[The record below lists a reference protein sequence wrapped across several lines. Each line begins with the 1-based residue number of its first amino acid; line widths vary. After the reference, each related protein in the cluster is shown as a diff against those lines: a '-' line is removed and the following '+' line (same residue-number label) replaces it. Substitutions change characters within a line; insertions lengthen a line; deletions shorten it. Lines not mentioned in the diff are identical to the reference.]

1 MLRELHV
8 VGLGVIDDSTIS
20 FGPGLTALTGETGA
34 GKTLLVD
41 ALDLVLGGRTKR
53 GLVHSDR
60 SALIEA
66 TFIDDDGT
74 EVIVAREIPSDG
86 RSRAWID
93 GRMASVAALADR
105 SIGLCD
111 IHGQH
116 EHHSLLGPGAIRRA
130 LDGFGRLDPTGLAE
144 ARRHLHDL
152 LTEQHRLGG
161 DDASIQRELAVLEHQ
176 LDEIDRAG
184 LRDPG
189 ELENLLEEAKT
200 LSAAES
206 LRGSILRGL
215 AVIDGEGGESP
226 RDAVATVGA
235 ALEGF
240 TSLRDVSEILGDA
253 EAMLDDLST
262 TLRSAAERIEEDP
275 MRLDAVNDRLR
286 LLHDLVRRYGPSLTE
301 VIAERSRIA
310 NALDLLHGSLDAR
323 SSLAARLEVATVRLD
338 NEEQAMDQ
346 ARQTQAPLMAAA
358 LRSQLGL
365 LALGGAE
372 IQIDVT
378 GAGGDDVELR
388 FSANR
393 GHAPQPV
400 AKVASGGELARLMLA
415 IRLIQPGGPSSMVFD
430 EVDAGI
436 GGAAANTLA
445 LALRE
450 VSSAG
455 QVLVVTHLAQV
466 AAQAARQIVVA
477 KVDQGSTTHASARLV
492 EGEERIGEIARM
504 LSGHPES
511 PAARQHASELLSSAG
526 GSVAPGRLV

>member
-1 MLRELHV
+1 
-8 VGLGVIDDSTIS
+8 VIAIC
-20 FGPGLTALTGETGA
+20 ET
-34 GKTLLVD
+34 
-41 ALDLVLGGRTKR
+41 R
-53 GLVHSDR
+53 
-60 SALIEA
+60 
-66 TFIDDDGT
+66 
-74 EVIVAREIPSDG
+74 
-86 RSRAWID
+86 
-93 GRMASVAALADR
+93 
-105 SIGLCD
+105 
-111 IHGQH
+111 
-116 EHHSLLGPGAIRRA
+116 
-130 LDGFGRLDPTGLAE
+130 
-144 ARRHLHDL
+144 
-152 LTEQHRLGG
+152 
-161 DDASIQRELAVLEHQ
+161 
-176 LDEIDRAG
+176 
-184 LRDPG
+184 
-189 ELENLLEEAKT
+189 
-200 LSAAES
+200 ES
-206 LRGSILRGL
+206 LRRSATIC
-215 AVIDGEGGESP
+215 I
-226 RDAVATVGA
+226 VATVSA

-262 TLRSAAERIEEDP
+262 TLRNAAERIEEDP

-301 VIAERSRIA
+301 VLAERSRIA
-310 NALDLLHGSLDAR
+310 TALDLLQGSLEAR
-323 SSLAARLEVATVRLD
+323 SSLAARLEIAVKRLD
-338 NEEQAMDQ
+338 NEEQAMNQ

-372 IQIDVT
+372 IQIDVA

-511 PAARQHASELLSSAG
+511 PAARLHASELLISAG